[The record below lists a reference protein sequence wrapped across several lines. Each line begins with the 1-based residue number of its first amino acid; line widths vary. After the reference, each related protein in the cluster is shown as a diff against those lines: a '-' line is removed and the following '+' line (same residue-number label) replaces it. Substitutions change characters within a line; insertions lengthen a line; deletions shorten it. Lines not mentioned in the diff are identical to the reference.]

1 MVTKFSKPVHLE
13 DLTQIKLNQA
23 GASDVIK
30 SRSLDKLKT
39 YLHYQTVYGHLTSQ
53 DGNLL

>member
-39 YLHYQTVYGHLTSQ
+39 SSLPDCLWPL
-53 DGNLL
+53 NLAGW